1 MWITQTFCID
11 ALLQVGHSVNA
22 FDLSAQFLHPR
33 GLLEALDLVDA
44 DPASGTSLGV
54 GVGLNSRFRE
64 LVRVQAAQK
73 GTESVPF
80 ATYCMQWLEAKG
92 RPIAALEVG
101 KLAPSQLNLFLEVCL
116 SICSS
121 VCLFVNLPISSIVC
135 LFLCLYV
142 YLLVS
147 VCLSLCLIAFLPVSL
162 PVYLFICLSVCLF
175 LFSFVHFTMRSCF
188 CNITGCGVASVNCH
202 LSSKYINMM

>member
-1 MWITQTFCID
+1 M
-11 ALLQVGHSVNA
+11 GHSVNA

-116 SICSS
+116 SI
-121 VCLFVNLPISSIVC
+121 
-135 LFLCLYV
+135 
-142 YLLVS
+142 
-147 VCLSLCLIAFLPVSL
+147 
-162 PVYLFICLSVCLF
+162 YLFICLSFRQSAYLFDCMAVSLSVCLSSCLCLPVSLSNCLSACLSAC
-175 LFSFVHFTMRSCF
+175 LFIYLPFCLSAYFFIHYCILLWEAAFVILLVVVWLVSIVTSAVS
-188 CNITGCGVASVNCH
+188 T
-202 LSSKYINMM
+202 